1 MRTSRSEFGFG
12 RCIFG
17 MGLASGY
24 WKASW
29 GSGLEII
36 PFEERESESKV
47 VLNRMFRKSIIHQC
61 LIDL

>member
-1 MRTSRSEFGFG
+1 
-12 RCIFG
+12 